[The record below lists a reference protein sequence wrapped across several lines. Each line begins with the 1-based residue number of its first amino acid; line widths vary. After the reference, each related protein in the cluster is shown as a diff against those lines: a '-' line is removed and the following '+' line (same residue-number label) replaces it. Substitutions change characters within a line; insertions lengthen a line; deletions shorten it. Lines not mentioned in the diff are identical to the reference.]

1 PPPPAGAKGEVIYGS
16 AAPAADKR
24 LTQNL
29 WIDTTGNGNTPKRWS
44 GSAWVAV
51 TDKVAT
57 DAAAAAQSALSQVA
71 TKAEASALQ
80 SLTNRVS
87 AAEGVNTSQSASLVD
102 LNNSV
107 GVIQSALGAS
117 GLDPAPGGLWQ
128 FDADVEG
135 WTASGATISVAAAGA
150 MRVTATNNDPQL
162 VRGGLSLVGSVFSVV
177 RARITRRAGAA
188 SDWDGKVFYSTASHG
203 QGNYYKQAVNPNL
216 AVGQTAVIEWD
227 MAALT
232 AGGADW
238 VSSVITQLRLDLSN
252 TSGGAFDVD
261 WIAVGR
267 VAPGASSR
275 ALESVTSTVTQQGA
289 TLNAES
295 QRIEGL
301 LTSVGAAN
309 AAIQNEATAR
319 SDAVTALSQQIQS
332 TQSSLGATNASVQ
345 QISTAQTG
353 LNNRVNAQ
361 FSIKVAVTQS
371 GVYALGGIG
380 VGIQNQN
387 GVLQSVVAVL
397 ADQFAVINAAGN
409 GYVSP
414 FAIQGGQVFMNDAFI
429 RDGSIIN
436 AKIAN
441 GAITSAKI
449 GVAEIDTL
457 RIRGNAVTVPV
468 SASSPGNVLGAG
480 VGQWQNLVAV
490 GVQMDEGGFITA
502 QYSCYQ
508 GFGSGIRKYQFQ
520 MDINGL
526 VIAEGG
532 GDWADG
538 FPNLMGSI
546 GVGPGFFVV
555 TVKWWGEN
563 TGVGVKNHNLF
574 AMGTK
579 R

>member
-1 PPPPAGAKGEVIYGS
+1 
-16 AAPAADKR
+16 
-24 LTQNL
+24 
-29 WIDTTGNGNTPKRWS
+29 
-44 GSAWVAV
+44 
-51 TDKVAT
+51 
-57 DAAAAAQSALSQVA
+57 
-71 TKAEASALQ
+71 
-80 SLTNRVS
+80 
-87 AAEGVNTSQSASLVD
+87 
-102 LNNSV
+102 
-107 GVIQSALGAS
+107 
-117 GLDPAPGGLWQ
+117 
-128 FDADVEG
+128 
-135 WTASGATISVAAAGA
+135 
-150 MRVTATNNDPQL
+150 
-162 VRGGLSLVGSVFSVV
+162 
-177 RARITRRAGAA
+177 
-188 SDWDGKVFYSTASHG
+188 
-203 QGNYYKQAVNPNL
+203 
-216 AVGQTAVIEWD
+216 
-227 MAALT
+227 
-232 AGGADW
+232 
-238 VSSVITQLRLDLSN
+238 
-252 TSGGAFDVD
+252 
-261 WIAVGR
+261 
-267 VAPGASSR
+267 
-275 ALESVTSTVTQQGA
+275 
-289 TLNAES
+289 
-295 QRIEGL
+295 
-301 LTSVGAAN
+301 
-309 AAIQNEATAR
+309 
-319 SDAVTALSQQIQS
+319 
-332 TQSSLGATNASVQ
+332 
-345 QISTAQTG
+345 
-353 LNNRVNAQ
+353 
-361 FSIKVAVTQS
+361 
-371 GVYALGGIG
+371 
-380 VGIQNQN
+380 
-387 GVLQSVVAVL
+387 VL

-563 TGVGVKNHNLF
+563 TGVGVRNHNLF